1 MAYQETTRTSYGS
14 KVKGSFQGIL
24 WGIILIIAGTIV
36 LWWNEG
42 RAVKSANALKDFQ
55 KNYVELSDI
64 NTVDPAFEGKAI
76 HATGVATTE
85 EILRDPS
92 FGIAV
97 NAFRLCRDV
106 EYYQWTEHSES
117 KSKDKLGGSTETT
130 TTYTYEPDWCG
141 EPVNSAEFKD
151 PDYKGK
157 NFVWR
162 VVEDADQY
170 AGNATFGAYRLT
182 DGIIRSI
189 SGEEPVQ
196 PSLTEEQTKQ
206 LLAKVS
212 DSTVVVTVRGNEVY
226 IGADPDVPHIGDV
239 RITFNQVTSPKTI
252 SLLQKV
258 VNGTFESY
266 IAKNGKSFSKVEMG
280 TVSAMNMIEHQKSAN
295 KMWLWVLRIIGIL
308 LVVAGFRSL
317 LSIIS
322 TVFAVV
328 PFVQKII
335 GAGVGVVTTL
345 VGLVWSLVVIAI
357 AWVAYRPVL
366 AISLLVLAAAL
377 VVWLVVRSRKKKL
390 NNVAALLVIL
400 LMIGAAGCTGKG
412 TANGE
417 VDSPAAVG
425 FSDFKGPVQ
434 TIKVTHFYGEGEPS
448 TTIYHFDEKGKLVGQ
463 EEEYLGDYDSEY
475 ELIESLSE
483 KDANGRFTKEV
494 YGSGN
499 EPDEIIRY
507 EYNDRGAIAKS
518 ETWKAD
524 GSWVNTITNVYDEKG
539 HLMST
544 ETRNPYSG
552 ESLSTFEY
560 DDQGRQVRSNFIS
573 NGSLYNVSENAFDE
587 KGHTV
592 YQKSTLPQM
601 NRVNEY
607 FSSFDDNDNEIGS
620 RSYLTDENGYRLTHS
635 DTTYTDSKGLRHQR
649 IYNHYDETG
658 QTYEG
663 VFNKQGELT
672 HYEYFEG
679 TAANPSVVIDF
690 NYEKDGTTLRD
701 LTWKEYSLGNLKNTY
716 TRRFPL
722 RQDTFGNW
730 TRRTNGI
737 PYLFEGVYTEFDDL
751 DNLLS
756 ETIREFSYYG
766 EDQGQNYGFEGKAG
780 NAALQL
786 SCTEDN
792 GVLCGRLT
800 IDGNSY
806 RTVGTRDKEDNLF
819 FVALQTEGE
828 IPWSL
833 SIPAG
838 NGKRNATLFNLVDKE
853 EISVSLNPTHKG
865 LKTYAFSTTGD
876 GVVGLYRYA
885 FQDGS
890 TDGQLDVSLTGEDWD
905 QVRFEIENVWY
916 AAFPKIASDEGV
928 EYFGNRTEIYVFKW
942 NEEAATSLEYTIR
955 FFDEFAVITVRRGDL
970 NLFFPLG
977 TTIAGIYAKL
987 PSVG

>member
-1 MAYQETTRTSYGS
+1 MAYQETTRQSYGS

-24 WGIILIIAGTIV
+24 GGLILIIVGSIV

-64 NTVDPAFEGKAI
+64 NTVDPEFEGKAI
-76 HATGVATTE
+76 HATGVAATN

-97 NAFRLCRDV
+97 NAFRLCRNV
-106 EYYQWTEHSES
+106 EYYQWTEQSES
-117 KSKDKLGGSTETT
+117 TSKDKLGGSTETT
-130 TTYTYEPDWCG
+130 TTYTYEPDWCSD
-141 EPVNSAEFKD
+141 PVNSAEFKD

-170 AGNATFGAYRLT
+170 ASNATFGAYRLT

-196 PSLTEEQTKQ
+196 PSLTEEQMKQ
-206 LLAKVS
+206 MLAKVS

-226 IGADPDVPHIGDV
+226 IGSDPDVPHIGDV
-239 RITFNQVTSPKTI
+239 RITFQQVTSPKTI

-266 IAKNGKSFSKVEMG
+266 IAKNGKAFSKVEMG

-295 KMWLWVLRIIGIL
+295 KMWLWILRILGIL
-308 LVVAGFRSL
+308 LVVGGFRSL
-317 LSIIS
+317 LSIVS
-322 TVFAVV
+322 TLFAVV
-328 PFVQKII
+328 PFVQRII

-345 VGLVWSLVVIAI
+345 VGLVWSLVVIAL

-377 VVWLVVRSRKKKL
+377 VAWLIVRSRKKKL

-425 FSDFKGPVQ
+425 FSDFKGPVK
-434 TIKVTHFYGEGEPS
+434 TIKVTHYYGEGEPS
-448 TTIYHFDEKGKLVGQ
+448 STVYHYDEKGKLVGQ
-463 EEEYLGDYDSEY
+463 DEEFSEEYESEY
-475 ELIESLSE
+475 ERIESLCL
-483 KDANGRFTKEV
+483 KDANGRYTKEV
-494 YGSGN
+494 YGNGD
-499 EPDEIIRY
+499 EPEDIIY
-507 EYNDRGAIAKS
+507 FEYNDRGSVTKS
-518 ETWKAD
+518 ETWKTD
-524 GSWVNTITNVYDEKG
+524 GTWVNTTTNVYNENG
-539 HLMST
+539 NLLST
-544 ETRNPYSG
+544 ESRNPYSG
-552 ESLSTFEY
+552 ESLTTYEY
-560 DDQGRQVRSNFIS
+560 DDQGRQFRTNFLS
-573 NGSLYNVSENAFDE
+573 NGTLYNTTENAFDE
-587 KGHTV
+587 KGRTV
-592 YQKSTLPQM
+592 YQKTTFPQM
-601 NRVNEY
+601 NRINEIY
-607 FSSFDDNDNEIGS
+607 SSLDNDGIEIGS
-620 RSYLTDENGYRLTHS
+620 RTYVTDEKGYQLCHS
-635 DTTYTDSKGLRHQR
+635 DTTFTDSKGLRHQR
-649 IYNHYDETG
+649 TYNHYDETG

-663 VFNKQGELT
+663 VFNKQEQLT
-672 HYEYFEG
+672 HYEFFEG
-679 TAANPSVVIDF
+679 TAANPSVVVDF
-690 NYEKDGTTLRD
+690 NYEKDGKTLRD

-716 TRRFPL
+716 TRRFSQ
-722 RQDTFGNW
+722 REDTFGNW
-730 TRRTNGI
+730 TCRTNGI
-737 PYLFEGVYTEFDDL
+737 PYLFEGAYTKFEDI

-756 ETIREFSYYG
+756 QTIREISYYG

-780 NAALQL
+780 NAAIQL

-792 GVLCGRLT
+792 GVFCGRMT
-800 IDGNSY
+800 IDGNSF
-806 RTVGTRDKEDNLF
+806 RAVGTRDKEDNLF

-838 NGKRNATLFNLVDKE
+838 NGKRNATLFNLADKE
-853 EISVSLNPTHKG
+853 EISVSLNPTRNG
-865 LKTYAFSTTGD
+865 LKTYGFSTTGD
-876 GVVGLYRYA
+876 DVVGLYRYS

-890 TDGQLDVSLTGEDWD
+890 TDGQIDVSLCGEDWE
-905 QVRFEIENVWY
+905 QIHFEIENVWY
-916 AAFPKIASDEGV
+916 AAFPKIASDDEV
-928 EYFGNRTEIYVFKW
+928 EYFGKQTDFYVYKW
-942 NEEAATSLEYTIR
+942 IDEMECSLEYTIR
-955 FFDEFAVITVRRGDL
+955 FFDGFAVIAVRKGDI
-970 NLFFPLG
+970 NQIFPLG